1 MESFNERE
9 RKRGENGRECEA
21 TEEEEDGRE
30 NRIGSPITHKT
41 QSDAFVTRTRERR
54 RKNELYGKDGKLLAA
69 ITKGDGDCDQS
80 KRRR

>member
-21 TEEEEDGRE
+21 TEEERKREEEEDGRE

-41 QSDAFVTRTRERR
+41 RSDAFVTRTRERR
-54 RKNELYGKDGKLLAA
+54 RKNELYVKMESCWL
-69 ITKGDGDCDQS
+69 Q
-80 KRRR
+80 